1 MNPYNMN
8 EYNLVS
14 EFQKSLKH
22 FTTNHPDHGPIFKHL
37 YTITNNPSLK
47 ELPEKLN
54 ITIANNY
61 IDMKVLQKLNNTD
74 SYLLFYYI
82 MNMFKLIE
90 YNEQPAIRT
99 NITFLLVK
107 TIQHCY
113 SMYYIPLENSQV
125 RKFDSILSIEAP
137 YIDESL
143 RVVGYYQELV
153 NVKEIDEEYNKEKEQ
168 DRNEENGAL
177 DLDEYDENDLYEDGD
192 PNEDVVE
199 NLMNYDY

>member
-1 MNPYNMN
+1 
-8 EYNLVS
+8 
-14 EFQKSLKH
+14 
-22 FTTNHPDHGPIFKHL
+22 
-37 YTITNNPSLK
+37 
-47 ELPEKLN
+47 
-54 ITIANNY
+54 
-61 IDMKVLQKLNNTD
+61 
-74 SYLLFYYI
+74 

-99 NITFLLVK
+99 NITFLLVR

-113 SMYYIPLENSQV
+113 SMYYTPLENSQV

-153 NVKEIDEEYNKEKEQ
+153 NVKEVDEEANKEKEQ
-168 DRNEENGAL
+168 DMNEENNAL

-199 NLMNYDY
+199 NLMNYEY